1 MNAYKINW
9 VIQMLTI
16 SDEELVNRMRFDN
29 PWWGSGAIPQ
39 DVSAYPERDYFA
51 PFLDLVRERQ
61 LRRAVVLMGPRRVGK
76 TIMMQQA
83 IKHLLAAGANKQ
95 NLLFISLDTPLFSG
109 LPLEKLLQVYLGSYG
124 GAPGDRTIFF
134 DEIQYLKDW
143 EVHLKSLVD
152 SYRDIKFVV
161 SGSAAAA
168 LSRGSRE
175 SGAGRFTEFLLPP
188 LTFAEFLRLTGHPLA
203 TIMGET
209 DLIDRIGELNAA
221 FVDYLNYGGY
231 PELALSEEAKRN
243 PARYIGQDIVEK
255 VLLRDLPSLYG
266 ISDVQELQHLFK
278 VLAFNTGQEVSL
290 EGLSKSSRVAKN
302 TLRRYIEYL
311 EAAFLVR
318 TVERIDINA
327 QRFQRNHYFKVYL
340 TNPCL
345 RAALFGPVRAD
356 DDIMGAMVET
366 AIFAQ
371 WFHDAKAKDHL
382 RYARDKEG
390 EIDIVSVQFGEP
402 AWIVE
407 IKWTDR
413 FFERPGDL
421 GYLRKFA
428 AKHARSLNWPAPSP
442 NIVITTRQKTGDISF
457 DIVPMHFE
465 PAAFYCLKVGR
476 NAANAAAQQVEFD
489 LPPPAAPDEGD
500 GQEELPF

>member
-1 MNAYKINW
+1 
-9 VIQMLTI
+9 MLTI
-16 SDEELVNRMRFDN
+16 SDDELINRMRFDN
-29 PWWGSGAIPQ
+29 PWWGSGSIPD

-51 PFLDLVRERQ
+51 PFFDLVGERQ

-83 IKHLLAAGANKQ
+83 IKRLLAANANRQ

-124 GAPGDRTIFF
+124 GTPGDKTIFF

-143 EVHLKSLVD
+143 EIHLKSLVD

-188 LTFAEFLRLTGHPLA
+188 LTFAEFLRLTEHPLA
-203 TIMGET
+203 TVMEES
-209 DLIDRIGELNAA
+209 DLLLRISELNTA
-221 FVDYLNYGGY
+221 FVEYLNYGGY
-231 PELALSEEAKRN
+231 PELALSEEARRN

-278 VLAFNTGQEVSL
+278 VLAFNTGQEISL
-290 EGLSKSSRVAKN
+290 EGLSQASSVSKN
-302 TLRRYIEYL
+302 TIRRYIEYL

-318 TVERIDINA
+318 SVDRIDINA
-327 QRFQRNHYFKVYL
+327 QRFQRNRNFKIYL

-345 RAALFGPVRAD
+345 RAALFGPVSED
-356 DDIMGAMVET
+356 DDRIGSMAET
-366 AIFAQ
+366 AIFSQ
-371 WFHDAKAKDHL
+371 WFHDAKAGDHL

-402 AWIVE
+402 TWVVE

-413 FFERPGDL
+413 FFERPSEL
-421 GYLRKFA
+421 GYLRKFV
-428 AKHARSLNWPAPSP
+428 AKHARTLALPTSSP
-442 NIVITTRQKTGDISF
+442 NVVITTRRKTGDVTF
-457 DIVPMHFE
+457 DLVPMHFE
-465 PAAFYCLKVGR
+465 PTALHCLKIGR
-476 NAANAAAQQVEFD
+476 SAVRLAGWEVEHSLF
-489 LPPPAAPDEGD
+489 LPVTPENN
-500 GQEELPF
+500 GQT